1 MTFEEAIRKAIKAYR
16 EGKDP
21 EELMKAKGKKALSY
35 DRDYF
40 KELEE
45 EIVGKDSKKS
55 TKKKNKKLDDDE
67 MEAI

>member
-21 EELMKAKGKKALSY
+21 EELIKAKGKKLSY

-40 KELEE
+40 NGLEK

-55 TKKKNKKLDDDE
+55 KKKKQDE
-67 MEAI
+67 TMEAI

>member
-21 EELMKAKGKKALSY
+21 EELMKVKGGESKFT
-35 DRDYF
+35 RDYF
-40 KELEE
+40 NDLEE

-55 TKKKNKKLDDDE
+55 KKKKKSDE
-67 MEAI
+67 ELEA